1 MDHGYD
7 EGKALEELQA
17 EDIRKAA
24 RFRGCELLDENIP
37 DIYTPLRFRCSEG
50 HEYKMSVNAMLRGG
64 HWCPECQ
71 RNTWHYADMAR
82 KSPFYAQVWTPVHG
96 SGDDYSIPM
105 RFSAF
110 DIWNELKVKLGLE

>member
-1 MDHGYD
+1 MAIDYRKTAG
-7 EGKALEELQA
+7 ELV
-17 EDIRKAA
+17 R
-24 RFRGCELLDENIP
+24 ELGGNENIINVTHLSLIH
-37 DIYTPLRFRCSEG
+37 IY
-50 HEYKMSVNAMLRGG
+50 AMLRGG

-96 SGDDYSIPM
+96 NEDDYSIPM

-110 DIWNELKVKLGLE
+110 DIWNELKEKLGLV